1 MRGQRQAGGGKGKQG
16 LVIGSGIAGVL
27 HIHLARYSQAAYIV
41 ATDIAEYRL
50 SQALKFGADVSMH
63 AKEYSPDVVRRN
75 NRGRLF
81 DVVIV
86 TAGAPSAIEQALSSV
101 ERGGTVLFF
110 APTDKGAKIPIPFN
124 ALFWRTEISLTSSY
138 AGSPQDYKDALAII
152 AGGGLNVSAMITHRL
167 GLGDIGMGFRLVSE
181 GKESIKV
188 IIEPQR

>member
-1 MRGQRQAGGGKGKQG
+1 MWYAGQPGGLFLWLLRPQA
-16 LVIGSGIAGVL
+16 
-27 HIHLARYSQAAYIV
+27 
-41 ATDIAEYRL
+41 
-50 SQALKFGADVSMH
+50 
-63 AKEYSPDVVRRN
+63 
-75 NRGRLF
+75 
-81 DVVIV
+81 
-86 TAGAPSAIEQALSSV
+86 SAIEQANSV

-124 ALFWRTEISLTSSY
+124 ELFWRTEISLTSSY

-152 AGGGLNVSAMITHRL
+152 AGGGLNISEMITHRL